1 AAPRALRARLA
12 TLRLVLPLALAGS
25 IASLF
30 GAVVGLA
37 LPTDVVQI
45 ALGATVIGVAFLLW
59 RTAAAGQLATESD
72 ALGEILRLKG
82 EYHDPAAHMNIDWRT
97 HRTIAGLA
105 AFAGI

>member
-45 ALGATVIGVAFLLW
+45 ALGVTVVAVAFLLG
-59 RTAAAGQLATESD
+59 RTDPAAHLATESD
-72 ALGEILRLKG
+72 ALGEMLRLKG
-82 EYHDPAAHMNIDWRT
+82 DYHDPAAQMKIDWRT
-97 HRTIAGLA
+97 HRTV
-105 AFAGI
+105 